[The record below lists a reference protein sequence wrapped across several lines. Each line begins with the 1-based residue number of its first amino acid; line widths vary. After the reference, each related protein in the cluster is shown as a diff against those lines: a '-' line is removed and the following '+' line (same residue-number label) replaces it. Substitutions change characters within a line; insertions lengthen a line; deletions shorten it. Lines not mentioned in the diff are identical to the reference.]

1 MYDILNRALQMRQ
14 PNQVRALK
22 TMSETVSARVFNEML
37 YWCSSLNECYFANK
51 GAALVLA
58 GCERRRVPA
67 FAPLPP
73 QPQPQSDIQ
82 HHLQAMFYLLRPEE
96 TLKMAALLGIDCN
109 EHTTVGLALRVLADT
124 SIKLDGDGSALQ
136 TLHRASGRARALN
149 HFAGGASHAWC
160 AYYEERVDSDRSC
173 LNEWHAMDS
182 IESRRPPSPDSLR
195 LKPRERDETERVIRC
210 TLKEIMMS
218 VDLDEVTSK
227 AIRGRLEDELDMD
240 LAEYKSFIDQ
250 EMLTILGQMD
260 APTEIFEHVYL
271 GSEWNASNLEELQRN
286 GVRHILNVT
295 REIDNFFPGVFDYL
309 NIRVYDDEK
318 TDLLKHWDNTF
329 KYINK
334 ARNEGSKVL
343 VHCKMGISRSASV
356 VIAYAMKAYNWNFDK
371 ALKHVS
377 DPTPLVLALTGSC
390 ARRPRSWS
398 PDTRLAAELLP
409 PTSLSLESLAFETRH
424 MLMPYGDGTYSVS
437 PNQIIRLKEEG
448 APSVKHIVNEI
459 ENAASGD
466 RRDSNKRYQRLN
478 FGTSDTSSNR
488 SSDASVG
495 SILPAEPVKPPQVSP
510 LRNLSHK
517 YPHTNCDPDKI
528 HTWDPG
534 EPWRGDEAKQDNL
547 VKSDSGIIDLKTKV
561 SDVLSNLVDRNSD
574 GDERRGADEEGALPS
589 RQSSWSSFDSAVV
602 PDLSRHSSWGSH
614 EPRRAEPPPQPPPP
628 PKPACDLGIISE
640 HSPGA
645 AAPDRP
651 PPRLS
656 DNERKFNETCAILTE
671 LATAAARMERARDR
685 GASTWSGRLSASA
698 PADTWLRAGLRR
710 RRPVAASVGDLPR
723 AAAPPPPAPA
733 PASAA
738 QGLVSNLKKEFEARS
753 ETDSLRRS
761 KSRSRAST
769 VDGRERVPTSPPAGE
784 DISVKVLVDR
794 YDQPSRL
801 RCESVS
807 EPSRSKPA
815 DSVPKKCKLTAEA
828 EARGGRGAA
837 ALRNS
842 FCGAVRGVAGAGA
855 ERPPIAP
862 TVVSIAP
869 LDYSNVVVSTVMS
882 KAQNKKQLQHGK
894 THPLTRLNLN
904 RSNNR
909 CSNPLWL
916 KGKTGV
922 AELNLKLLNY
932 NLLTLHFFIKSVDYH
947 KIIRTLNY
955 EAQNSRRST
964 PSNSYLDL
972 CEPNASD
979 DKNII
984 GKVEAAQNQDTSLD
998 YVSKNGIIKS
1008 NRESTANYNENV
1020 KHESDTQD
1028 ENEEISHS
1036 SSNLLDMTNLDWT
1049 EEVEKNIKLDDMCD
1063 SSTSFSL
1070 NLPSTASQEAIK
1082 TTEPRESKRRSRR
1095 RDKRSSSRGQRN
1107 SEKKQEPI
1115 RKDSNKKVN
1124 GSWVGGR
1131 TPSIERRHQSPAP
1144 SVASV
1149 AEPGEV
1155 GGGGSGGGGG
1165 RRGGSIENQKTLYD
1179 HHNPSKPIIVQTSP
1193 TQAHMRM
1200 ERDTSVSGMDSG
1212 PRGLPYEASDA
1223 ARAARHCEL
1232 LQQVDRADA
1241 ILYTHSLLGPVALAD
1256 HWPEVMETR
1265 KFLQNALTKLLMSDL
1280 KYCQADNIEHNF
1292 WKILYYTFIEKLRR
1306 SLPQVS
1312 AEEKPKVVKLINTII
1327 EEGNTYFE
1335 NLVHMLEKAY
1345 KFNTDDFIN
1354 DNHVVPPK
1362 GLGYVGLA
1370 LISVQK
1376 LYVFLGDLTRYREQV
1391 NETNNYAKSKFWYTK
1406 AQQINPKNGRPYNQ
1420 LAILAIYARRKLDAV
1435 YYYMRSLMSSNPF
1448 QSARESLISLFDE
1461 NRKKYEAAERKR
1473 RAALEGAKTT
1483 ENGETSGGHG
1493 MRKEVWVRPSGH
1505 RTTTLQD
1512 DSMREHLAAMT
1523 PVELNKNFIT
1533 SYLHVH
1539 GKLITKIGQVWS
1551 DWMLCH
1557 SSVWNPPPSFDNF
1570 DIGTENDPWDW
1581 LAKLM
1586 NILETLDDKSIELE
1600 SEMKEGY
1607 LSVRL
1612 AEDSSLAGF
1621 TPLMYMEPAAAWLR
1635 AEPPAPH
1642 HAAEHALRTRKLLF
1656 FGTEY
1661 LVGVEPP
1668 VLRLEYPNNGA
1679 PRYVSAVQHAPAH
1692 HAPLQHLS
1700 EDSEDEDSTSAAA
1713 SGPPSLAEGA
1723 EGGPEGADE
1732 ATRRLLRR
1740 KEQLES
1746 RKANLDRRR
1755 QRMQEMLR
1763 VSGVSVEVEVR
1774 PRWLVPDTNCFIDH
1788 LPLLQAVV
1796 AAPAQPYTLAVPL
1809 VVLTELEGLR
1819 KCTRVGGAAGAALAW
1834 LGGAGGVRFATSKGK
1849 KKSFNAVK

>member
-1 MYDILNRALQMRQ
+1 MRQ

-22 TMSETVSARVFNEML
+22 TMSETVSARG
-37 YWCSSLNECYFANK
+37 SLNECYFANK

-96 TLKMAALLGIDCN
+96 TLKMAVKLESAHAGRTRYLVVVCHGDEAALLGIDCN

-124 SIKLDGDGSALQ
+124 SIKLDGDGGFSVCVCNRQHIFKPVSVQAMWSALQ

-371 ALKHVS
+371 ALKHVKAKRNCIKPNTNFLNQLETYQGILDAMKNKEKLQRSKSETNLKSPKISKSENKVS

-909 CSNPLWL
+909 CSNP
-916 KGKTGV
+916 V
-922 AELNLKLLNY
+922 Y
-932 NLLTLHFFIKSVDYH
+932 NT
-947 KIIRTLNY
+947 
-955 EAQNSRRST
+955 
-964 PSNSYLDL
+964 
-972 CEPNASD
+972 
-979 DKNII
+979 
-984 GKVEAAQNQDTSLD
+984 
-998 YVSKNGIIKS
+998 
-1008 NRESTANYNENV
+1008 
-1020 KHESDTQD
+1020 
-1028 ENEEISHS
+1028 
-1036 SSNLLDMTNLDWT
+1036 M
-1049 EEVEKNIKLDDMCD
+1049 
-1063 SSTSFSL
+1063 
-1070 NLPSTASQEAIK
+1070 
-1082 TTEPRESKRRSRR
+1082 
-1095 RDKRSSSRGQRN
+1095 
-1107 SEKKQEPI
+1107 
-1115 RKDSNKKVN
+1115 
-1124 GSWVGGR
+1124 
-1131 TPSIERRHQSPAP
+1131 
-1144 SVASV
+1144 
-1149 AEPGEV
+1149 
-1155 GGGGSGGGGG
+1155 
-1165 RRGGSIENQKTLYD
+1165 
-1179 HHNPSKPIIVQTSP
+1179 
-1193 TQAHMRM
+1193 
-1200 ERDTSVSGMDSG
+1200 
-1212 PRGLPYEASDA
+1212 
-1223 ARAARHCEL
+1223 
-1232 LQQVDRADA
+1232 
-1241 ILYTHSLLGPVALAD
+1241 
-1256 HWPEVMETR
+1256 
-1265 KFLQNALTKLLMSDL
+1265 
-1280 KYCQADNIEHNF
+1280 
-1292 WKILYYTFIEKLRR
+1292 
-1306 SLPQVS
+1306 
-1312 AEEKPKVVKLINTII
+1312 
-1327 EEGNTYFE
+1327 
-1335 NLVHMLEKAY
+1335 
-1345 KFNTDDFIN
+1345 
-1354 DNHVVPPK
+1354 
-1362 GLGYVGLA
+1362 
-1370 LISVQK
+1370 
-1376 LYVFLGDLTRYREQV
+1376 
-1391 NETNNYAKSKFWYTK
+1391 
-1406 AQQINPKNGRPYNQ
+1406 
-1420 LAILAIYARRKLDAV
+1420 
-1435 YYYMRSLMSSNPF
+1435 
-1448 QSARESLISLFDE
+1448 
-1461 NRKKYEAAERKR
+1461 
-1473 RAALEGAKTT
+1473 
-1483 ENGETSGGHG
+1483 
-1493 MRKEVWVRPSGH
+1493 
-1505 RTTTLQD
+1505 
-1512 DSMREHLAAMT
+1512 
-1523 PVELNKNFIT
+1523 
-1533 SYLHVH
+1533 
-1539 GKLITKIGQVWS
+1539 
-1551 DWMLCH
+1551 
-1557 SSVWNPPPSFDNF
+1557 
-1570 DIGTENDPWDW
+1570 
-1581 LAKLM
+1581 
-1586 NILETLDDKSIELE
+1586 
-1600 SEMKEGY
+1600 
-1607 LSVRL
+1607 
-1612 AEDSSLAGF
+1612 
-1621 TPLMYMEPAAAWLR
+1621 
-1635 AEPPAPH
+1635 
-1642 HAAEHALRTRKLLF
+1642 
-1656 FGTEY
+1656 
-1661 LVGVEPP
+1661 
-1668 VLRLEYPNNGA
+1668 
-1679 PRYVSAVQHAPAH
+1679 
-1692 HAPLQHLS
+1692 
-1700 EDSEDEDSTSAAA
+1700 
-1713 SGPPSLAEGA
+1713 
-1723 EGGPEGADE
+1723 
-1732 ATRRLLRR
+1732 
-1740 KEQLES
+1740 
-1746 RKANLDRRR
+1746 
-1755 QRMQEMLR
+1755 
-1763 VSGVSVEVEVR
+1763 
-1774 PRWLVPDTNCFIDH
+1774 
-1788 LPLLQAVV
+1788 
-1796 AAPAQPYTLAVPL
+1796 
-1809 VVLTELEGLR
+1809 
-1819 KCTRVGGAAGAALAW
+1819 
-1834 LGGAGGVRFATSKGK
+1834 
-1849 KKSFNAVK
+1849 